1 MIISIFVD
9 GTPVSLYRWT
19 DPVLGPRTMPDL
31 KTPLAGLTQVM
42 EKETFSINLEK
53 NMVNLGDLTLEEG
66 LIFRADQEAASA

>member
-1 MIISIFVD
+1 
-9 GTPVSLYRWT
+9 
-19 DPVLGPRTMPDL
+19 MPDL